1 MKLLTLA
8 DGYGDS
14 VAVPT
19 WYPGFLKWP
28 EIIKFITK
36 GVELDN
42 LSRYGA
48 GNEYISQCFR
58 QHLNHDVVLIQWA
71 VPERLDLVLDH
82 QSTFWTEQI
91 SSDKVYN
98 NNIVNLGQ
106 DRFWLSSSSML
117 DPVQEYHKKFI
128 SARQHRL
135 RSQLLIEHATL
146 LMLYRNIKHKF
157 LLTCDSEYLQS
168 SITDQSNWC
177 WHEQFKG
184 MDSFRT
190 KSKFAELDL
199 GLTQPVSLIQ
209 FDFVKQFIMPQLDLP
224 WRSNREIDAVE
235 NMLHRK
241 YKEAVALKPNDQ
253 I

>member
-1 MKLLTLA
+1 
-8 DGYGDS
+8 
-14 VAVPT
+14 
-19 WYPGFLKWP
+19 
-28 EIIKFITK
+28 
-36 GVELDN
+36 
-42 LSRYGA
+42 
-48 GNEYISQCFR
+48 
-58 QHLNHDVVLIQWA
+58 
-71 VPERLDLVLDH
+71 
-82 QSTFWTEQI
+82 
-91 SSDKVYN
+91 
-98 NNIVNLGQ
+98 
-106 DRFWLSSSSML
+106 
-117 DPVQEYHKKFI
+117 
-128 SARQHRL
+128 
-135 RSQLLIEHATL
+135 
-146 LMLYRNIKHKF
+146 LMLYHNIKHKF
-157 LLTCDSEYLQS
+157 LLTCDSEYLQHS
-168 SITDQSNWC
+168 VTDQSNWC